1 MTMAGKMCAAKKT
14 KRQRISSSGQSGQD
28 FEATPREQMEVD
40 TGEYDSMSLDD
51 KVSLVL
57 SKLAVN
63 EQRVKYIQHKVD
75 SVLPV
80 KKRVAEIE
88 TVLRSHSERLKL
100 LEYRSLDIEVRSRRR
115 NLLFK
120 GVPENKFENCFTEAR
135 IFIRDKLRID
145 QDMYLE
151 RAHRLGRF
159 DPSKTRPIIVAF
171 RDYCDTELILQEA
184 SNLRGTELGVSRDY
198 PNEISKARQSL
209 WAQFK
214 ATREK
219 NPRKKVTLG
228 YPACI
233 IVNGVTTVDLFPDWH
248 NILKGSRISV
258 TPNQSNRPMMSGDL
272 HKTGLASSCPEPS
285 ATTSN
290 TCPRDHNTSGAHT
303 TDKQC
308 PRRHRLK

>member
-1 MTMAGKMCAAKKT
+1 MHY
-14 KRQRISSSGQSGQD
+14 R
-28 FEATPREQMEVD
+28 
-40 TGEYDSMSLDD
+40 
-51 KVSLVL
+51 
-57 SKLAVN
+57 
-63 EQRVKYIQHKVD
+63 YIDID

-100 LEYRSLDIEVRSRRR
+100 LEYRSLDIEARSRRR
-115 NLLFK
+115 NLLFN

-135 IFIRDKLRID
+135 IFIRDRLRID

-228 YPACI
+228 YPECI
-233 IVNGVTTVDLFPDWH
+233 IVNGVTTVDLFP
-248 NILKGSRISV
+248 
-258 TPNQSNRPMMSGDL
+258 
-272 HKTGLASSCPEPS
+272 ASLIG
-285 ATTSN
+285 TTY
-290 TCPRDHNTSGAHT
+290 
-303 TDKQC
+303 
-308 PRRHRLK
+308 